1 MATLSPASAKA
12 RAMAR
17 PMPRVPP
24 VTRTERLKGPPS
36 LVDLRRCLCVDVS
49 VSTQRHRRGVEVVQD
64 VTARAVPYPRKLS
77 VRGRRGGI
85 GHPQGRVPLPVDF
98 LQKPANRVEL

>member
-17 PMPRVPP
+17 PMPRLPP

-36 LVDLRRCLCVDVS
+36 LVEVHAGRHAAPVRVPTLALTKTIGLRAAPENRARTGAPSGPCRLPTETSRGGRPLAPSLCDAPP
-49 VSTQRHRRGVEVVQD
+49 RRGFAAD
-64 VTARAVPYPRKLS
+64 
-77 VRGRRGGI
+77 
-85 GHPQGRVPLPVDF
+85 
-98 LQKPANRVEL
+98 

>member
-17 PMPRVPP
+17 PMPRLPP

-36 LVDLRRCLCVDVS
+36 LV
-49 VSTQRHRRGVEVVQD
+49 EVVLD
-64 VTARAVPYPRKLS
+64 PTRCPYVCRSSREKLS
-77 VRGRRGGI
+77 GY
-85 GHPQGRVPLPVDF
+85 GRVRRIERAQGHVPDPVDF
-98 LQKPANRVEL
+98 LQKPSAETLKCRGRLLLPPDVPM